1 MNRVQIAIYV
11 LLGAA
16 LAISVVTDL
25 RRREIKDIVTYPSFV
40 LALLL
45 RLAGGAAERQHEGAA
60 AALAGAWGA
69 FGGTGVA
76 SGLLGALAGSALFL
90 GLHLASRGEAFGLG
104 DVKLMA
110 VVGAGVGFPMIVACL
125 VFVVVVGGLEAVVV
139 LLWQGKFLGTL
150 GGMARWASSKVG
162 LSRSG
167 ATALEGGGVPYG
179 VAIAVGTAWG
189 IWWFLTQGSTEAVV
203 GGSSASP

>member
-1 MNRVQIAIYV
+1 MNRVQIATYV

-40 LALLL
+40 AALLL
-45 RLAGGAAERQHEGAA
+45 RLAGGAAERQQEGVPAI
-60 AALAGAWGA
+60 LAGAWGA
-69 FGGTGVA
+69 FGGSGLA
-76 SGLLGALAGSALFL
+76 SGLLGAVVGSALFL
-90 GLHLASRGEAFGLG
+90 GFHLASRGQAFGLG

-110 VVGAGVGFPMIVACL
+110 VVGAGVGFPVILACL
-125 VFVVVVGGLEAVVV
+125 VFVVVVGGLEAVLL

-150 GGMARWASSKVG
+150 GGMARWAASKAG

-167 ATALEGGGVPYG
+167 AGALQGGGVPYG
-179 VAIAVGTAWG
+179 VAIAVGTVWG
-189 IWWFLTQGSTEAVV
+189 VWWSLSQTSAA